1 MIDYSHRLA
10 FDVLTAPLAEIDRR
24 TLSQAWYSALRLA
37 NAPASPPRRGVARVV
52 DSAPARAAAAAA
64 TPRAVRATVANAR
77 AISTSRTREVCEVA
91 CDRRSPRT
99 DLARRIERIVARPLA
114 ATRGAFFALRGPYGR
129 VQILLRSHGGRTHL
143 VAVCSPDARDHV
155 ARALEQARYA
165 LARGGIAA
173 CAVRVRGGAR

>member
-37 NAPASPPRRGVARVV
+37 NAPASAPRRGDARAVA
-52 DSAPARAAAAAA
+52 STPARAATAGAS
-64 TPRAVRATVANAR
+64 PRGVRASVANAR
-77 AISTSRTREVCEVA
+77 ALATSRTREVGEVA
-91 CDRRSPRT
+91 SDRRSPRT

-114 ATRGAFFALRGPYGR
+114 SARGASFALRGPYGR

-143 VAVCSPDARDHV
+143 VAVCSPDAREQV

-173 CAVRVRGGAR
+173 CAVRVREGAR